1 VHVLVAD
8 VLNAQL
14 LLKHFNG
21 EVLYFLFYLASHLDH
36 LFQAADLAL
45 SVICEPIK
53 QALLIRL
60 RLLEYFVLNVG
71 LMPIQVFKVF
81 FELGLFG
88 LARNLKEMSG

>member
-1 VHVLVAD
+1 MHVLVAD

-36 LFQAADLAL
+36 LFQAANLAL

-71 LMPIQVFKVF
+71 LMSIQIFKIF
-81 FELGLFG
+81 LELGLFS
-88 LARNLKEMSG
+88 LACNLKEMSG